1 MFDMA
6 RVAIYFQMF
15 SPYIIA
21 RLQAAATACDLIGIE
36 GSRRSA
42 AYAWEPITGGE
53 IFERHT
59 LFSDQPIEDVA
70 PNEIASS
77 MRRALDLTD
86 PDIVVACGWSQPDA
100 LTMLLWARERGRPA
114 ILMSEST
121 AVDAKRNW
129 LRELIKGQIVKQF
142 DAALVGGQPQE
153 NYVKS
158 LGLEPSRIFRGYNVV
173 DNDFFAERTTALRR
187 DSNALRQQLGLP
199 DRYFLASNRFIE
211 KKNLARLVEAYRLYR
226 FMAGEDAWH
235 LVLMGDGPLRAEIES
250 QVLSAG
256 LSECVHFPGFKQ
268 YDELPLYYAMAGA
281 FCHVSTIEQWGLV
294 VNEAMASG
302 LPVLVSQNCGCARD
316 LVHDG
321 KNGWLVDPLD
331 IGQMADRLGR
341 LSGTDDIATMGEESR
356 NILAAFHPR
365 RFCDGLQSAINAI
378 DPAAVRQMS
387 WYDSQLVKL
396 LATRK
401 TEFGK

>member
-1 MFDMA
+1 MRNMS

-15 SPYIIA
+15 SPYILA
-21 RLQAAATACDLIGIE
+21 RLHAASAACNLIGIE

-42 AYAWEPITGGE
+42 AYAWEPITGGQN
-53 IFERHT
+53 FERHT
-59 LFSDQPIEDVA
+59 LFPGQPIEDVEPA
-70 PNEIASS
+70 EVIAA
-77 MRRALDLTD
+77 MRRALDVTD
-86 PDIVVACGWSQPDA
+86 PDVVVACGWSQPDA
-100 LTMLLWARERGRPA
+100 LTMLLWARARGRPA

-121 AVDAKRNW
+121 AIDAKRNW
-129 LRELIKGQIVKQF
+129 LRELIKGRVVKQF

-153 NYVKS
+153 NYVKN
-158 LGLEPSRIFRGYNVV
+158 LGFEERRIFRGYNVV
-173 DNDFFAERTTALRR
+173 DNDFFAERTAAARQ
-187 DSNALRQQLGLP
+187 DPNALRERLGLP
-199 DRYFLASNRFIE
+199 ARYFLASNRFIE

-226 FMAGEDAWH
+226 VNAGEDAWH
-235 LVLMGDGPLRAEIES
+235 LVLMGDGPSRAEIES
-250 QVLSAG
+250 QVWSAG
-256 LSECVHFPGFKQ
+256 LSDCVHFPGFKQ

-302 LPVLVSQNCGCARD
+302 LPVLVSQNCGCAKD

-321 KNGWLVDPLD
+321 INGWLVDPLD
-331 IGQMADRLGR
+331 VGQMAARLGR

-356 NILAAFHPR
+356 KIVASFHPR
-365 RFCDGLQSAINAI
+365 RFCEGLQSAINAI
-378 DPAAVRQMS
+378 DPAAVRKMS

-401 TEFGK
+401 AESGK